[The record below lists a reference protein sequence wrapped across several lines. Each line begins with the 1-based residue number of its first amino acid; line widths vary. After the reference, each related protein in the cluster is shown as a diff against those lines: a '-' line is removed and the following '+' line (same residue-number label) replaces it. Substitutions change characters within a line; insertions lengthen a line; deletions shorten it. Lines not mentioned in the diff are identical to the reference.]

1 MKSRARWQNSEPN
14 NTSRRREARASR
26 HRSEADTYV
35 PQPAKTPHELSKEL
49 TRVPPNP
56 PAGEIFWRTGDP
68 RVALR
73 GQHLTARDPADTT
86 RKQKNCGDD
95 QIKTCARM
103 RRFEK
108 AVLGWS
114 ARVLR
119 ARTRRAAGNPAGHA
133 CTEEARTAWFPGT
146 CPAAAARLPLLELAE
161 GRQCSIWKGGRIK
174 NSNKSLV

>member
-1 MKSRARWQNSEPN
+1 
-14 NTSRRREARASR
+14 
-26 HRSEADTYV
+26 
-35 PQPAKTPHELSKEL
+35 
-49 TRVPPNP
+49 
-56 PAGEIFWRTGDP
+56 
-68 RVALR
+68 
-73 GQHLTARDPADTT
+73 
-86 RKQKNCGDD
+86 
-95 QIKTCARM
+95 M

-174 NSNKSLV
+174 NSNNGSLIDSVEPSSDVTPKITSDAFIEMAMARQIFCQVAPNSTPFGYW